1 MHSCRSRDTKN
12 SYGCSALGLDTVAA
26 GDFTFGSECLASTV
40 LGTERR
46 KRLKIPL
53 PTTLEQKEINETI
66 LALVD
71 VDTSENLSSMENGDG
86 LFSSFWFPSDKRE

>member
-12 SYGCSALGLDTVAA
+12 SYGCSALGLDSA

-46 KRLKIPL
+46 IR
-53 PTTLEQKEINETI
+53 
-66 LALVD
+66 
-71 VDTSENLSSMENGDG
+71 
-86 LFSSFWFPSDKRE
+86 

>member
-26 GDFTFGSECLASTV
+26 GDFTFGLECLASTI

-46 KRLKIPL
+46 KRLKIPP
-53 PTTLEQKEINETI
+53 PTTPEQKEINETI

-71 VDTSENLSSMENGDG
+71 VDTSETLSSMENGEG
-86 LFSSFWFPSDKRE
+86 LFSSFWFHSDKRE